1 MNVIF
6 GNHQVYNTDI
16 PLDNLRLKAMLFI
29 RFARFI
35 QVT

>member
-1 MNVIF
+1 MNIIF

-29 RFARFI
+29 RFTYFI

>member
-1 MNVIF
+1 MNIIF

-16 PLDNLRLKAMLFI
+16 PLNNLRLKAMLFI
-29 RFARFI
+29 RFAHFI

>member
-1 MNVIF
+1 MNIIF
-6 GNHQVYNTDI
+6 GNHQVYNTYI
-16 PLDNLRLKAMLFI
+16 PLDNLRLKTMLFI

>member
-1 MNVIF
+1 MNIIF

-16 PLDNLRLKAMLFI
+16 PLNNLRLKSVLFI
-29 RFARFI
+29 CFARFI